1 MYLWPQ
7 RGLSWHFLE
16 NMQGMKRSLFKFK
29 MKIVF
34 LRMDNWLKK
43 KKKRKTSSVCQTDS
57 RVHTKNCFL
66 NGISQM
72 VHINTF
78 LAQAFLSYDLH
89 SLLDSNKA

>member
-34 LRMDNWLKK
+34 FRMDNWLK

-57 RVHTKNCFL
+57 MVHTK
-66 NGISQM
+66 I
-72 VHINTF
+72 
-78 LAQAFLSYDLH
+78 AF
-89 SLLDSNKA
+89 

>member
-1 MYLWPQ
+1 MRKKNKCEIRFLYRRLELSGIYSVYLWPQ

-34 LRMDNWLKK
+34 FRMDNWLK

-57 RVHTKNCFL
+57 MVHTK
-66 NGISQM
+66 I
-72 VHINTF
+72 
-78 LAQAFLSYDLH
+78 AF
-89 SLLDSNKA
+89 